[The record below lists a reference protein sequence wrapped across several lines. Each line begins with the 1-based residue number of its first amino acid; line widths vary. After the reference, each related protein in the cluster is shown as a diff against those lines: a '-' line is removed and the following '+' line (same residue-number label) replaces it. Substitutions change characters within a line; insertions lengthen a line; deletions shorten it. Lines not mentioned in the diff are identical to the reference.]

1 MNRYSRCLTCA
12 LLLSLTLIA
21 SAKCQDQPRDPANP
35 AKSTKTLSGH
45 LKLDLY
51 RDYLILV
58 QASSS
63 GHYQLNFL
71 VDTGADPT
79 ILDRRVAEE
88 LKLHPFAAGKVTDLN
103 GVALGESA
111 VLPDL
116 QVGPI
121 HSRNLTVLISD
132 LSFLEK
138 SLNVRIDGMIGIDVL
153 GQNPFTIDYTTK
165 EINFSELSPLDFS
178 VPLQVSQHFLTVEIS
193 LNGQPCKLMLDTGA
207 SSLML
212 FSTRVEGLLSS
223 SQGSIIKHSTN
234 LSGQFQRLQIQLKD
248 LTLGDALIGETPGF
262 VVANQKQAA
271 DDFDGLLNPVSV
283 GITRIGIDPQR
294 QVITFNLNR
303 SASPP
308 PSDFHGPSKLPQRHA
323 DASVC
328 PRSVQQLKSPR
339 QPTSLRPAAE
349 THSFPRTFRMTLQL
363 AWEVIT

>member
-1 MNRYSRCLTCA
+1 MNRYSRRLTGA

-21 SAKCQDQPRDPANP
+21 STKCQDHPGDPANP
-35 AKSTKTLSGH
+35 ANSTKTLSGH
-45 LKLDLY
+45 LKFDLY

-63 GHYQLNFL
+63 GHDQLNFL

-88 LKLHPFAAGKVTDLN
+88 LKLHPFAVGKVTDLN

-138 SLNVRIDGMIGIDVL
+138 SLNVRTATSPAANIDGMIGIDVL
-153 GQNPFTIDYTTK
+153 GQNPFTIDYATK
-165 EINFSELSPLDFS
+165 EINFSELYPLDFS
-178 VPLQVSQHFLTVEIS
+178 VPLQVSQHFLTVVIA
-193 LNGQPCKLMLDTGA
+193 LNGQSYQLMLDTGA

-248 LTLGDALIGETPGF
+248 LTLGDAHIGEKPGF
-262 VVANQKQAA
+262 VVANKKQAA

-283 GITRIGIDPQR
+283 GITRIGIDPKR
-294 QVITFNLNR
+294 RVITFNLNR

-308 PSDFHGPSKLPQRHA
+308 PSDSHGPSKLPHRHA
-323 DASVC
+323 DASV
-328 PRSVQQLKSPR
+328 
-339 QPTSLRPAAE
+339 
-349 THSFPRTFRMTLQL
+349 
-363 AWEVIT
+363 